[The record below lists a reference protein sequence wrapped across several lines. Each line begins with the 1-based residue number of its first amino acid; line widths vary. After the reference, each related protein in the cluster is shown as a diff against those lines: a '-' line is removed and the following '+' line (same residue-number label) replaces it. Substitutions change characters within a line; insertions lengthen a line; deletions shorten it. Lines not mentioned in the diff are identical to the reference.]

1 MISPELAIAQDL
13 HCRSASAS
21 RVSHAHQ
28 AGLSQG
34 SREVRICM
42 GYQGNAAAILGMAH
56 GIGAHDQKTMFRN
69 HERVSPNKIRE
80 CLQPCP

>member
-1 MISPELAIAQDL
+1 
-13 HCRSASAS
+13 
-21 RVSHAHQ
+21 
-28 AGLSQG
+28 
-34 SREVRICM
+34 M